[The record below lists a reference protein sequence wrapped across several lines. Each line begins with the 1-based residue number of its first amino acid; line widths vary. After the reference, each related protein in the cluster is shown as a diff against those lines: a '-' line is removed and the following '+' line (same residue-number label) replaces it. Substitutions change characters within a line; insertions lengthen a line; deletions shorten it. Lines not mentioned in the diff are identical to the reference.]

1 MSGESDVNAENEN
14 AASEEAVEIHQ
25 EDEVENKENSEVRA
39 EVVTDTAIMMK
50 IAEDLAL
57 IKVELTR
64 LRDELEELKYKAQE
78 VANTSEVAIDVAL
91 ETAAKVDEVVDEVV
105 DEAKKDETTTD
116 VVGETIPVTEAAPSL
131 KKEDEKERKKF
142 VNIWSRK

>member
-1 MSGESDVNAENEN
+1 MSGESNATAENEN
-14 AASEEAVEIHQ
+14 AASEEAVETHQ
-25 EDEVENKENSEVRA
+25 EDEMENKENSEVRA
-39 EVVTDTAIMMK
+39 EVATDTAIMMK

-57 IKVELTR
+57 IKVELSR